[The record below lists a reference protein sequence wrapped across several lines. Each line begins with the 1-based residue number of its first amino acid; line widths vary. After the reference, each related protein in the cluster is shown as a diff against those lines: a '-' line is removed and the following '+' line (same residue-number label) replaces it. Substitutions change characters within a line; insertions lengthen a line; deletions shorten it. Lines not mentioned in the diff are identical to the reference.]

1 MRWAPHYSP
10 QMLLLGLGMLL
21 LLIVVMLAA
30 APDLST
36 LDFSIGGGGETA
48 TPVSDA
54 PFSLPVI
61 EQGPAPAEPTWVS
74 DPLAPPIDVVSG
86 R

>member
-10 QMLLLGLGMLL
+10 QMLVLGFGMLL
-21 LLIVVMLAA
+21 LMLVVMLAA
-30 APDLST
+30 APDLGT
-36 LDFSIGGGGETA
+36 LDFSIGGGGEPA
-48 TPVSDA
+48 APASDA

-74 DPLAPPIDVVSG
+74 DPLAAPLDVIGG